1 VLTREELA
9 ERESANRKLATKVIR
24 LNYLRADEAA
34 AFVNPMLSERG
45 AITVSGNVGD
55 GIQPTLDDAGSD
67 NYSGPQTLVLRD
79 YEDQVEEITAL
90 IKDLDVQPK
99 QVIIEATIL
108 NTSLTE
114 NNQFGVDFSLF
125 SDLSSATS
133 PLNGILQAVGNE
145 SREGAI
151 TSEQGFNSNSTTKLG
166 FVAGDAAVFVSALD
180 DVADT
185 TVIATP
191 KTTVLDRNRAN
202 IQVGSNVPFLT
213 TTVSETSSTQTIE
226 FLETGTQLTVRPFV
240 ADDGKIRLELRPS
253 VSSAESVDV
262 GGGQTAPQE
271 DTVEI
276 ITNVIVDSGQTIVLG
291 GLFRES
297 TSVSRSQVPG
307 LGGVPLIG
315 KAFQGQDDTIGREEI
330 IFMVKATVVENETL
344 ADIGDETESRVNVAK
359 VADRG
364 HLLPWSRTKLTA
376 SHLLNAR
383 KHYDAA
389 QSLSGAARE
398 KKMAQAR
405 YCVDLALHLDPSM
418 VDALRLKEKITG
430 QAAYIDYEGSNLN
443 QSFDKV
449 LNKEMKD
456 LGVPDMPDSEAKR
469 DAGEPVD
476 AAPQQADAEPSAAT
490 GDAQA
495 AAAEAEAADATQAG
509 EAADAAAESDEQ
521 WLKRMLAAESQATA
535 EPDAE
540 QADATE
546 PTDAQPGTD
555 AGAGQTADATDDNTP
570 ATDEA
575 ADPEFIDENAD
586 EVADADTEDADTQ
599 TEADP
604 ESQTDTT
611 TANVPT
617 QTD

>member
-166 FVAGDAAVFVSALD
+166 FVAGDAADFVSALD